1 MSTYREFREVED
13 GIDVVSSS
21 TPDATQ
27 YNTWLREND
36 SSGFVKELSHVF
48 TLTDSELVQPG
59 TDTTDNSSQN
69 VEFNSEIRTHSSPV
83 AVDEETDEV
92 HVLFRRVSGGNN
104 MNDEHKISSY
114 NISDGTLSNEYN
126 VYDKHQSSNAVS
138 RSSDRVTDF
147 RSVDGVTF
155 IAYENEN
162 NNNIIIAFD
171 SNTKSN
177 IYVDDSE
184 DVDGIGYLIEEESIV
199 YFTRQNN
206 RRYFE
211 VKNIG
216 NGSNN
221 NVSVID
227 DPDNQDSDRIEAIW
241 VDNSNSRVYYW
252 AQGIYFG
259 YWDPKTNRKTYFP
272 KDNYQFDRDN
282 RKHFTTLYNSDLITV
297 KDEYMQSITPYTKSS
312 KKNERY
318 DLNIDTSNNYTIGN
332 AGQYLYGATNTVSS
346 SLTQDD
352 VLVYDTKLNVID
364 SFSITFSPEVEND
377 KKLRRSMHLA
387 SISEN
392 GKYFAWASNPQTDSN
407 ERRIEVFEATQYTQG
422 TIYELFISDG
432 NSWHQV

>member
-92 HVLFRRVSGGNN
+92 HVLFRRVSSGSD

-126 VYDKHQSSNAVS
+126 VYDKHQSSNTIS
-138 RSSDRVTDF
+138 RSNERVTDF

-162 NNNIIIAFD
+162 NSNIIIVFD

-177 IYVDDSE
+177 LYVDDNE
-184 DVDGIGYLIEEESIV
+184 EVDGIGYLINEETIV

-211 VKNIG
+211 IRNLNNNSG
-216 NGSNN
+216 N
-221 NVSVID
+221 NVSVIN
-227 DPDNQDSDRIEAIW
+227 DPNNNSYSIEAIW
-241 VDNSNSRVYYW
+241 ADNINSRVYYRGE
-252 AQGIYFG
+252 QEQFG
-259 YWDPKTNRKTYFP
+259 YWDAETNKITYLP
-272 KDNYQFDRDN
+272 SDYDQFDRDN

-297 KDEYMQSITPYTKSS
+297 KYEYIQSITPYTKSS
-312 KKNERY
+312 KTNERY
-318 DLNIDTSNNYTIGN
+318 DLNIDTSINYTIGN

-392 GKYFAWASNPQTDSN
+392 GKYFAWASNPQTGSN
-407 ERRIEVFEATQYTQG
+407 ERRIEVFEATQYAQE
-422 TIYELFISDG
+422 TIYDLLISDG
-432 NSWHQV
+432 SSWHQV